1 MSADYYK
8 ILQVDKNA
16 TDEDLKKSYKK
27 LAMKW
32 HPDKNRN
39 KQNDAESKFKQI
51 NEAYEVL
58 SDPQKRALYD
68 QYGEEGLKGQV
79 PQSESGGPGG
89 ATFYQTGDGPNAFR
103 FNPRNANDIF
113 AEFFGNSNTFGSM
126 GGMGGMGGGMGG
138 MGGMGGPASMRSG
151 GPRFS
156 SGLFGDDMFTSFGGS
171 RPMSSGPRKAPP
183 VENRLPCTLE
193 ELFKGTT
200 KKMKISREIA
210 DASGPCRWKRF

>member
-1 MSADYYK
+1 M
-8 ILQVDKNA
+8 
-16 TDEDLKKSYKK
+16 
-27 LAMKW
+27 
-32 HPDKNRN
+32 
-39 KQNDAESKFKQI
+39 
-51 NEAYEVL
+51 
-58 SDPQKRALYD
+58 SDPQKKAVYD

-79 PQSESGGPGG
+79 PQSDSGGHGG
-89 ATFYQTGDGPNAFR
+89 ATFYQTADGPNAFR

-113 AEFFGNSNTFGSM
+113 AEFFGNSNPFGS
-126 GGMGGMGGGMGG
+126 MGG

-183 VENRLPCTLE
+183 VENRVPCSLE

-210 DASGPCRWKRF
+210 DASG